1 MPMPPSPLA
10 RLGAFR
16 TELHACFL
24 RRADALFELSDALL
38 CAQTPLPS
46 LPHLSLEPVHSPEGA
61 INAHPAGW
69 CRRQVLGAVAAFVT
83 VMLPGVPA
91 WAPDWAG
98 AGGESG
104 SDRNR
109 PFGCRGADCS
119 GGARAWEAGAGS
131 ASGPPVTGRLGR
143 AFAAK
148 CPRAAGTGL
157 VTIAAG
163 LIRSLS
169 DLES

>member
-1 MPMPPSPLA
+1 VIYRNFVGLFALVRLPVAVGWVRLRGHVDPTVPLA

-98 AGGESG
+98 ARWGEWLG
-104 SDRNR
+104 S
-109 PFGCRGADCS
+109 
-119 GGARAWEAGAGS
+119 
-131 ASGPPVTGRLGR
+131 
-143 AFAAK
+143 
-148 CPRAAGTGL
+148 
-157 VTIAAG
+157 
-163 LIRSLS
+163 
-169 DLES
+169 